1 MLRLT
6 FRYTRDRYESLDYI
20 FKILSATATVPFP
33 RSALARN
40 LKLVTRQRIVITTF
54 TLQHT
59 MVSYSVTLLHIS
71 LLLQKSDSDSAR
83 STTRGG
89 TVAKP
94 PGAQIRWVSLNVVY
108 LASELSA
115 THRRRAAGSQ
125 VAKPNSSRAAGAGGS
140 SNTML
145 KLYTDDSPGLRVYV
159 DCLFDSNCEA
169 TFFFFFRDP
178 FIVLV
183 LSLSFIGSI
192 FFLHI
197 SAKVIR
203 AFTK

>member
-1 MLRLT
+1 M
-6 FRYTRDRYESLDYI
+6 FG
-20 FKILSATATVPFP
+20 
-33 RSALARN
+33 N
-40 LKLVTRQRIVITTF
+40 
-54 TLQHT
+54 
-59 MVSYSVTLLHIS
+59 
-71 LLLQKSDSDSAR
+71 
-83 STTRGG
+83 
-89 TVAKP
+89 
-94 PGAQIRWVSLNVVY
+94 
-108 LASELSA
+108 
-115 THRRRAAGSQ
+115 RRRAAGNAPVSR
-125 VAKPNSSRAAGAGGS
+125 PNSTRAAGAGGS

-159 DCLFDSNCEA
+159 FVFTLLGDMPIDFYVPS
-169 TFFFFFRDP
+169 DP